1 MSPPSKLAA
10 DPLSEVL
17 SLLKPRGYAFRGVD
31 AAGRWTIAFP
41 AAEGLRCYALQSG
54 ESWLQVEG
62 EDQPRRLEAG
72 DCVLLPRG
80 EAFRFGSEA
89 AGSPLDAPGPFSAVQ
104 AGDVAVINGGG
115 EVSGV
120 GGYFAFAGGHADLLL
135 NLLPS
140 VVHLRAVADR
150 TILRGSVERL
160 MQELREPQPGG
171 ALIAEH
177 LAQML
182 LIQALRLHLAGRAGD
197 GVGWLFALADKQLSI
212 AMSAMHGDLA
222 RRWTLQTLANLA
234 GMSRSSFAAKF
245 TATVG
250 EPAMEYLTRWRML
263 VAADRLT
270 KAGSSISALA
280 PMLGYES
287 ESAFGAAFKRVM
299 GYSPRQFV
307 GPPVRAGGLR
317 SGPPERDLRAAA

>member
-31 AAGRWTIAFP
+31 AAGLWTIAFP
-41 AAEGLRCYALQSG
+41 PAEGLRCYALQSG
-54 ESWLQVEG
+54 VCWLKVQG

-89 AGSPLDAPGPFSAVQ
+89 AGSPLNALGVFSTVE

-140 VVHLRAVADR
+140 VVHFSAVADR

-177 LAQML
+177 LAQTL
-182 LIQALRLHLAGRAGD
+182 LIQALRLHLTDRAGG
-197 GVGWLFALADKQLSI
+197 GVGWLFALADKQLST

-222 RRWTLQTLANLA
+222 RRWTLQALADLA

-245 TATVG
+245 TVAVG
-250 EPAMEYLTRWRML
+250 ESAMEYLTRWRMV

-270 KAGSSISALA
+270 KAGSSVSALA

-299 GYSPRQFV
+299 GCSPRQF
-307 GPPVRAGGLR
+307 AGGPLR
-317 SGPPERDLRAAA
+317 PGGVRKGAGERDLRAAA

>member
-1 MSPPSKLAA
+1 MSPSSKLTA
-10 DPLSEVL
+10 DPLSEIL

-54 ESWLQVEG
+54 ECWLHVDA
-62 EDQPRRLEAG
+62 EDEPRRLQAG

-80 EAFRFGSEA
+80 QAFRFGSEA
-89 AGSPLDAPGPFSAVQ
+89 AGPPRDAQELFSAVQ

-115 EVSGV
+115 ECSGV
-120 GGYFAFAGGHADLLL
+120 GGFFDFPGGHADLLL
-135 NLLPS
+135 NLLPP
-140 VVHLRAVADR
+140 VVHFREDAGRSTLS
-150 TILRGSVERL
+150 GSVERL

-177 LAQML
+177 LAQTL
-182 LIQALRLHLAGRAGD
+182 LIQALRLHLAERAGS
-197 GVGWLFALADKQLSI
+197 GVGWLFALADRRLRL

-222 RRWTLQTLANLA
+222 QPWTLQALADVA

-250 EPAMEYLTRWRML
+250 EPAMEYLTRWRMR

-270 KAGSSISALA
+270 KGGSSISAMA
-280 PMLGYES
+280 SALGYGS
-287 ESAFGAAFKRVM
+287 ESAFGAAFRRVM
-299 GYSPRQFV
+299 GCPPGRFAVSPV
-307 GPPVRAGGLR
+307 GEGSKRRRVA
-317 SGPPERDLRAAA
+317 ERELASAA